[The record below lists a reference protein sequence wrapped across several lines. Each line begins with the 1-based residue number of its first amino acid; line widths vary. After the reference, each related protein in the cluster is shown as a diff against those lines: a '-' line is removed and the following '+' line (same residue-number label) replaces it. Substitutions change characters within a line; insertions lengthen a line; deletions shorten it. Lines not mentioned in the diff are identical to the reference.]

1 MSLSDNG
8 IPPPRKR
15 ERYAVLLR
23 LDPAVH
29 AALARWAEDDLRSVN
44 AQVELLLRDALRK
57 AGRLPH
63 DTGPLPRRGRPRVS
77 GGGAEGDSHVP

>member
-1 MSLSDNG
+1 MTLSDNG
-8 IPPPRKR
+8 IPSPSKR

-44 AQVELLLRDALRK
+44 AQVEMLLREALRK
-57 AGRLPH
+57 AGRLPS
-63 DTGPLPRRGRPRVS
+63 DAGPLPRRGRPRQQ
-77 GGGAEGDSHVP
+77 A